1 MKTRKYV
8 IQMKPFKGYNFF
20 DDDQEE
26 SHARLDD
33 AKRALRAAR
42 KDANEYVELTSY
54 RLVLRT
60 EEILNH

>member
-1 MKTRKYV
+1 
-8 IQMKPFKGYNFF
+8 MKPFKGHCFF
-20 DDDQEE
+20 DDVEE
-26 SHARLDD
+26 ETHTRLPD

-42 KDANEYVELTSY
+42 KDAKEYVEPTSY